1 MRAALPWAFA
11 AAALFYQCTALRA
24 ECIIPP
30 PPCEALKQV
39 SVVALVDVVD
49 AIGPGEQPN
58 RFGERFM
65 RHDARLRIVER
76 FKGIPAD
83 QNELSISIP
92 FNAETTVLS
101 KGKTYLVY
109 AFVDT
114 AGDWQTSC
122 TRTKVSDA
130 DDEEVRILRQCK

>member
-1 MRAALPWAFA
+1 
-11 AAALFYQCTALRA
+11 
-24 ECIIPP
+24 
-30 PPCEALKQV
+30 
-39 SVVALVDVVD
+39 
-49 AIGPGEQPN
+49 
-58 RFGERFM
+58 M